1 MEKDYKYVLP
11 TKEDRQ
17 FNKFLDM
24 TIIGTAYNYFNSNK
38 EVMAMEEYKDDIV
51 VDRPVEMGLL
61 DEVNNKELRIAMKS
75 LTKNERS
82 VISFVFEDE
91 LKGEEIAKKMDINP
105 NTVYI
110 IKKRAIKKLEKL
122 IKEIKKNGRD

>member
-1 MEKDYKYVLP
+1 MAKNYKYVLP

-24 TIIGTAYNYFNSNK
+24 TIVGTAYNYFNSNK
-38 EVMAMEEYKDDIV
+38 DIMTMEEYKDDIV
-51 VDRPVEMGLL
+51 VDCPVETGLL
-61 DEVNNKELRIAMKS
+61 DEVNNNELRIAMKS

>member
-1 MEKDYKYVLP
+1 MERNYKYVLP

-122 IKEIKKNGRD
+122 IKEIKKNGKD

>member
-1 MEKDYKYVLP
+1 MEKNYKYVLP

-38 EVMAMEEYKDDIV
+38 EVMTMEEYKDDIV
-51 VDRPVEMGLL
+51 VDCPVEEGLL

-82 VISFVFEDE
+82 VISFVYEDK
-91 LKGEEIAKKMDINP
+91 LKGEEIAKKMGINS

-122 IKEIKKNGRD
+122 IREIKKNGRD

>member
-1 MEKDYKYVLP
+1 MEKNYKYVLP

-17 FNKFLDM
+17 FNKFIDM
-24 TIIGTAYNYFNSNK
+24 IIIGTAYNYFNSNK
-38 EVMAMEEYKDDIV
+38 EVKAIEEYKDDIV

-61 DEVNNKELRIAMKS
+61 DEVNNKELRIA
-75 LTKNERS
+75 
-82 VISFVFEDE
+82 
-91 LKGEEIAKKMDINP
+91 KKMDINP

-122 IKEIKKNGRD
+122 INEINKNGRD